1 MSGEY
6 KLPTISEV
14 VLNPTTNPPALSNTP
29 IVEFP
34 SSSSSKPTPSP
45 VAPSSKATG
54 EDEQDE
60 IVTIENVTVKFR
72 LAINQVI
79 AQIYPNCMTLG
90 EVKIDIGRRFEVAPE
105 LLKLTQNNRIPAD
118 ECRIRDTECDEFG
131 IHEFGLSLKVGER
144 RKNVARNEEVEEN
157 EDDEERTK
165 EPKLDLEVYYN
176 KHRLPDFITVY
187 IPPEDSRNGK
197 PKNIVV
203 EILNK
208 AISKPFL
215 CGYVDKNTGIEYL
228 DAFTQTGPFINKCK
242 YDGHLT
248 RDTQTFEHKVKLVD
262 TMHDQTSQCWLDGN
276 NVRYWSE
283 ATDYYITA
291 GKYVTHA
298 QQERIKNKLG
308 KICLIQ
314 RNFRRYK
321 WMKWM
326 RQCAQEYRRLVA
338 NRQAEDDE
346 FQEVQERRIKREERA
361 KLFPRTQ
368 DDFDLLYGEVQK
380 WKMAELKR
388 IASMY
393 EGPARVAEVN
403 ILLDKEIQLLNGIER
418 QRQIVSEAMKDF
430 RQEQMLKKLGEPI
443 KWVGY
448 GDTVIHM
455 DLLRTQRVR
464 FLTEIYK
471 DLQKPLKKAERLE
484 LITKVRQILVNEQ
497 DFPDFGELFDLFDR
511 ERNLLV
517 YTKHCDVEIL
527 RKRQNILFVELI
539 KFDREPKK
547 HKQGNRMC
555 WVCKQVK
562 PYSQFAIRTRQF
574 QVDTCKKC
582 YYLKVASTENVVY
595 TAILRSIQ
603 RDERKKHCSSSLAF
617 IMQVDDIRHIVDQ
630 IWHGHS
636 VLSKC
641 NNLSRLRLPR
651 WNKSEEWSP
660 WNCVCLTDTEARN
673 HNRVEDLESVYD
685 LKTRLEVA
693 NRHML
698 AKNAFHNLASVSV
711 EFTETG
717 QWWNV
722 GLNRQRHVR
731 VDHMTSGG
739 KGIDMRCKESAGADR
754 NYTLGKIM

>member
-1 MSGEY
+1 MSGEQ

-14 VLNPTTNPPALSNTP
+14 VLNPPTSTTSTKNEDKVGP
-29 IVEFP
+29 IIEFP
-34 SSSSSKPTPSP
+34 SSSSSKPSVSP
-45 VAPSSKATG
+45 PEESSKNP
-54 EDEQDE
+54 DDDQDE

-79 AQIYPNCMTLG
+79 AQVYPNCMTLG
-90 EVKIDIGRRFEVAPE
+90 EVKIDMGRRFEVHPD
-105 LLKLTQNNRIPAD
+105 LLRLSQNNRILSD
-118 ECRIRDTECDEFG
+118 EYRIRETVCDEFG
-131 IHEFGLSLKVGER
+131 IHEFGLSLNDDDR
-144 RKNVARNEEVEEN
+144 RKR
-157 EDDEERTK
+157 

-208 AISKPFL
+208 TISKPFL

-228 DAFTQTGPFINKCK
+228 DAFTQTGPFISKCK
-242 YDGHLT
+242 YDGHFS

-298 QQERIKNKLG
+298 QQERIKNKIG

-321 WMKWM
+321 WIKWM
-326 RQCAQEYRRLVA
+326 RQCAKEYRRLVA
-338 NRQAEDDE
+338 NRLAEE
-346 FQEVQERRIKREERA
+346 ESFQEVQERRIKREERA
-361 KLFPRTQ
+361 KQFPRTQ

-393 EGPARVAEVN
+393 EGAARVAEVN

-448 GDTVIHM
+448 GDTIVHL

-471 DLQKPLKKAERLE
+471 DLQKPLKKSDRLE
-484 LITKVRQILVNEQ
+484 LITKVRKILVDEQ

-539 KFDREPKK
+539 KYDREPKK

-641 NNLSRLRLPR
+641 NILSRLRLPR

-660 WNCVCLTDTEARN
+660 WNCICLTDTEARN
-673 HNRVEDLESVYD
+673 HSRVEDLESVYD

-722 GLNRQRHVR
+722 GLNRQRKVR

-739 KGIDMRCKESAGADR
+739 IGIDMRCKENTGDR

>member
-1 MSGEY
+1 MNCEP
-6 KLPTISEV
+6 KLPTINEV
-14 VLNPTTNPPALSNTP
+14 EL
-29 IVEFP
+29 
-34 SSSSSKPTPSP
+34 KPTPTKEVLINPLNESP
-45 VAPSSKATG
+45 TSSNSTRPTKTPAEISSCKNT

-79 AQIYPNCMTLG
+79 AQVYPNCMTLG
-90 EVKIDIGRRFEVAPE
+90 EVKVDIGRRFEVAPD
-105 LLKLTQNNRIPAD
+105 LLVLAQNNCILSD
-118 ECRIRDTECDEFG
+118 ECRIRETDNDDFG
-131 IHEFGLSLKVGER
+131 IHEYALSLKPTEK
-144 RKNVARNEEVEEN
+144 RKSLTTDTATPN
-157 EDDEERTK
+157 EDNER

-203 EILNK
+203 EIQNK

-215 CGYVDKNTGIEYL
+215 CGYLDKNTGIEYL

-242 YDGHLT
+242 VETLAC
-248 RDTQTFEHKVKLVD
+248 RDTQTFEHKVKLID

-291 GKYVTHA
+291 GNYVTYA
-298 QQERIKNKLG
+298 QQERAKNRMG
-308 KICLIQ
+308 KIRLIQ

-326 RQCAQEYRRLVA
+326 RECAQEYRRLVA
-338 NRQAEDDE
+338 NRVAEE
-346 FQEVQERRIKREERA
+346 ETFQQVQERRIKREERA
-361 KLFPRTQ
+361 KQFPRTQ

-380 WKMAELKR
+380 WKIAELKR

-403 ILLDKEIQLLNGIER
+403 VLLDKEIQLLNGIER
-418 QRQIVSEAMKDF
+418 QRQVVAEAMRDY
-430 RQEQMLKKLGEPI
+430 RQEQMLKKMGEPI

-448 GDTVIHM
+448 GDTIVTL

-471 DLQKPLKKAERLE
+471 DLQKPLKKAARLD
-484 LITKVRQILVNEQ
+484 LINKVREILVNEQ

-527 RKRQNILFVELI
+527 RKRQNILFLELI
-539 KFDREPKK
+539 KFDREPKP

-595 TAILRSIQ
+595 TGILRSIQ
-603 RDERKKHCSSSLAF
+603 RDERKKHCSSSCAF

-641 NNLSRLRLPR
+641 NNLARLRLPR

-660 WNCVCLTDTEARN
+660 WNCVCLTDTETRN
-673 HNRVEDLESVYD
+673 HNRVEDLEKVYD
-685 LKTRLEVA
+685 LKTRLEIA

-698 AKNAFHNLASVSV
+698 AKSAFHNLATVSV
-711 EFTETG
+711 EFTETN

-722 GLNRQRHVR
+722 GLNRQRHNR
-731 VDHMTSGG
+731 VDHMTSE
-739 KGIDMRCKESAGADR
+739 KGVDMRSKAKPSDR
-754 NYTLGKIM
+754 NYTLGKLL

>member
-1 MSGEY
+1 MNCES
-6 KLPTISEV
+6 KLPTITEV
-14 VLNPTTNPPALSNTP
+14 
-29 IVEFP
+29 EQ
-34 SSSSSKPTPSP
+34 KPTPTKDLVESLQFETSSP
-45 VAPSSKATG
+45 ATSTKPSESPPEMYSKNT

-79 AQIYPNCMTLG
+79 AQVYPNCMTLG
-90 EVKIDIGRRFEVAPE
+90 EVKVDIGRRFEVAPE
-105 LLKLTQNNRIPAD
+105 LLVLAQNNRILPD
-118 ECRIRDTECDEFG
+118 EYRIRETENDDFG
-131 IHEFGLSLKVGER
+131 IHEYALSLKSLEK
-144 RKNVARNEEVEEN
+144 RKSLTTDAASGTAT
-157 EDDEERTK
+157 DEEKER

-203 EILNK
+203 EIQNK

-215 CGYVDKNTGIEYL
+215 WDKSTGIEYL

-242 YDGHLT
+242 VDCQLS

-283 ATDYYITA
+283 ATDYTITA
-291 GKYVTHA
+291 GDYVSYA
-298 QQERIKNKLG
+298 QQERAKNRIG
-308 KICLIQ
+308 KIQLIQ

-326 RQCAQEYRRLVA
+326 RECAQEHKRLVA
-338 NRQAEDDE
+338 NRLAEE
-346 FQEVQERRIKREERA
+346 ETFQEVQERRIKREERA
-361 KLFPRTQ
+361 KQFPRTQ
-368 DDFDLLYGEVQK
+368 DDFDLLHGEVQK
-380 WKMAELKR
+380 WKLAELKR

-418 QRQIVSEAMKDF
+418 QRQVVFEAMKDF
-430 RQEQMLKKLGEPI
+430 RQQQMLKKMGEPI
-443 KWVGY
+443 QWIGY
-448 GDTVIHM
+448 GDTVVTV

-464 FLTEIYK
+464 FLTEIYN
-471 DLQKPLKKAERLE
+471 DLQKPLKKAQRLE

-527 RKRQNILFVELI
+527 RKRQNVLFVELI
-539 KFDREPKK
+539 KFDREPKQ

-562 PYSQFAIRTRQF
+562 PYSQFAIRTRQS

-603 RDERKKHCSSSLAF
+603 RDERKKHCSSSVAF

-641 NNLSRLRLPR
+641 NNLARLRLPR
-651 WNKSEEWSP
+651 WNKCEEWSP

-673 HNRVEDLESVYD
+673 HNRVEDLEKVYD
-685 LKTRLEVA
+685 LKTRLEIA

-698 AKNAFHNLASVSV
+698 AKSAFHNLASVSI
-711 EFTETG
+711 EFNETN
-717 QWWNV
+717 QWCNV

-731 VDHMTSGG
+731 VDHMAAG
-739 KGIDMRCKESAGADR
+739 KGIDMRSKPSAGDR
-754 NYTLGKIM
+754 NYTLGKIL